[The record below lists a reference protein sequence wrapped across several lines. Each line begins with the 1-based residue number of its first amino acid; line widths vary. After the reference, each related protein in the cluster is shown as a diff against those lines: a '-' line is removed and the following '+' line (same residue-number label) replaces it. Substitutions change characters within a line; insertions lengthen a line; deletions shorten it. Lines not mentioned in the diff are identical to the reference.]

1 MNVLT
6 VYHFIMIIIRLFKPI
21 DKIVIMMK
29 VDGAKVLKLKIQHK
43 RPFIQVNNAFKYKM
57 PKNIFIFS

>member
-6 VYHFIMIIIRLFKPI
+6 VYHFIMIIIRLFKAI

-29 VDGAKVLKLKIQHK
+29 VDGAKVLWQKQLIKDHLH
-43 RPFIQVNNAFKYKM
+43 R
-57 PKNIFIFS
+57 